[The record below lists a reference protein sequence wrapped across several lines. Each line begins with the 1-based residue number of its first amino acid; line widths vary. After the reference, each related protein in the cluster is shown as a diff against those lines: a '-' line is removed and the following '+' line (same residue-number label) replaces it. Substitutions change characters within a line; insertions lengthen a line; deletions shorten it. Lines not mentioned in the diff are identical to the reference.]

1 MPYKDLG
8 MYNMMSSEGPG
19 FGSAADLGIVKPQ
32 TFSGSAPGTGG
43 VLGVTND
50 LPGGGSGLDSS
61 LKDIISK
68 ITGFGSS
75 DTGGR
80 RLEALT
86 SLAGNMFGMQKQGMS
101 QAASMEE
108 KRLGEAGATERTNI
122 SVQPS
127 LMEQK
132 RKSSLFPSGTTI
144 GGLGGA
150 QETGEK
156 KPTTTISG
164 LFDEWMKK
172 RVGG

>member
-1 MPYKDLG
+1 MPYD
-8 MYNMMSSEGPG
+8 Y
-19 FGSAADLGIVKPQ
+19 D
-32 TFSGSAPGTGG
+32 GT
-43 VLGVTND
+43 TNEFR
-50 LPGGGSGLDSS
+50 GSGLDSS

-108 KRLGEAGATERTNI
+108 KKLGEAGATERTSI

-132 RKSSLFPSGTTI
+132 RKSPLPPGTII
-144 GGLGGA
+144 GGIGGIKEPEIGEKPPTLTELFNKRFGTLGG
-150 QETGEK
+150 
-156 KPTTTISG
+156 
-164 LFDEWMKK
+164 
-172 RVGG
+172 